1 MLPGWEPE
9 PRPHLGPQVCT
20 LDHQGGHGRQEAS
33 SGPGFSPLAELG
45 WGQAPGHLVG
55 APGDSTGREEARG
68 RLGHPGRRVGTR
80 VLSRDALEAEKLEK
94 RSVGHA
100 VPAPVFTNIHPI
112 MDVVVT
118 SLQAA
123 AHLVCPTGPRA
134 YAERHLG
141 PWAQGTGWDHSKHV
155 AQACK
160 WSFLHPPQ
168 KKYKRESPT
177 SWLSVIRRAGNA
189 LLLSQPQSISFV
201 GLAPP
206 PTRRIC
212 CLLDPRKWWGRET
225 SQNTEGKYQAVSM
238 RLNLIIRQFH
248 RKFNFLSSSCFSH
261 LMWADSGET

>member
-20 LDHQGGHGRQEAS
+20 LDHQRGHGRQKAS

-55 APGDSTGREEARG
+55 ALGDSTGREEARG

-80 VLSRDALEAEKLEK
+80 VLSRDAPEAEKLEK

-112 MDVVVT
+112 MDVAVT

-160 WSFLHPPQ
+160 WSFLHPPPKNTKEKVPRLGSRSSDVQ
-168 KKYKRESPT
+168 GMRCFSPNH
-177 SWLSVIRRAGNA
+177 SPSHLWDW
-189 LLLSQPQSISFV
+189 LLLQH
-201 GLAPP
+201 AEYAA
-206 PTRRIC
+206 C
-212 CLLDPRKWWGRET
+212 
-225 SQNTEGKYQAVSM
+225 
-238 RLNLIIRQFH
+238 
-248 RKFNFLSSSCFSH
+248 
-261 LMWADSGET
+261 